1 MWSSTFRQT
10 STPPEWRSTTTNA
23 SRTSPLTSPW
33 RTRST
38 GMGSFSTTGWKTRTL
53 CSNLNF
59 HQQLLIRGSQQHY
72 RADSKPFLPLLSD
85 LRSCTIHHSHKQH
98 AAVGN
103 INPASFISLT
113 GRILK
118 DLSVSPSFFSPS
130 PEHIFSCP
138 TWIWCSLTKRPEQ
151 KRVYVLLLFFS
162 ILTVRSYQSQC
173 HVTLYSSEQIS
184 ADQ

>member
-38 GMGSFSTTGWKTRTL
+38 GTGSFSTTGWKTRML
-53 CSNLNF
+53 GNNLNF
-59 HQQLLIRGSQQHY
+59 HRQLLIRGSQEHY
-72 RADSKPFLPLLSD
+72 RADSKPFLPLSD
-85 LRSCTIHHSHKQH
+85 VRSCTIHHSHKQH
-98 AAVGN
+98 ATVRN

-130 PEHIFSCP
+130 PKHIFSCP
-138 TWIWCSLTKRPEQ
+138 TWIWCSLTQRPEQ

-162 ILTVRSYQSQC
+162 ILTGRSYQSQC
-173 HVTLYSSEQIS
+173 HVTLYSGEQIS